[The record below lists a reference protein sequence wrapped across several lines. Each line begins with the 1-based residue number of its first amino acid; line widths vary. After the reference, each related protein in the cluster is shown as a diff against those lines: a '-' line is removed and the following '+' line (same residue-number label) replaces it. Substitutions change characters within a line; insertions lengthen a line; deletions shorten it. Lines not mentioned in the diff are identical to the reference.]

1 MGRVFLTF
9 LCFKKSTTLIKKSY
23 RLDKNVRLLET
34 LSNYIVK
41 SKREGGS
48 PMSNVV
54 TKPGSPVFTKQ
65 DFLNPKSTYRVQPFW
80 FWNGEMDESEIEH
93 QIKEMADKG
102 VGGFFICPRQ
112 GLTIPYLSDE
122 WFEKVKFA
130 VETAKRFQ
138 LEVWLY
144 DEYPYPSGIAGGE
157 VTLEHPEAKQY
168 QLVHKVIEVND
179 GETCSLDLP
188 WGRILS
194 AKAVSV
200 DSSTGKRSWNQAY
213 DIEDFIGNYQAE
225 QVFQKTGLTAYNQ
238 KRYFTYQTRKKLNW
252 QAPEGKWEVHCF
264 LEVEI
269 DDFKYYG
276 TFVDPCHEEAIK
288 TFINLTH
295 DRYAKKLSEDFGQT
309 VKGMFTDETGLL
321 GKIPWSTQL
330 LNFFKE
336 TKGYDLKDYLHAL
349 IDDQTNETAKVRYD
363 YFQSIHLLLRKTY
376 HKQIHDW
383 CEEHGIQYV
392 AEVPSVR
399 MTTQLY
405 SHVPGGDSAHEKLG
419 RSLQWILE
427 ENGTSLRANPKLM
440 SSLGNQLGR
449 ERALIECFH
458 SIGWSMTLQDA
469 KWMLDRLGAFGINFY
484 NFHAFFYTLDGLK
497 KHDAPPSQFLQNP
510 YWEHFRL
517 LGDYAGR
524 LGYVMSC
531 GKPLRK
537 IAVLD
542 PTTSLWTHMGNPFH
556 SFHYSGDDKQE
567 ENKLNKLKRD
577 WSTLCQQLTLHH
589 KDYDHLDPELLA
601 EAVVENGKIKIGNAE
616 YSVLILPPLSN
627 IERKAWEKIKEFLD
641 HEGVVIA
648 NGLLPFERIQDDF
661 QSNEILNTFGLEKNT
676 EKSYFTA
683 KNHSI
688 ELEQWIKGDDHA
700 YFIPGKDDHHQTLFT
715 LIGDVL
721 HEDIQFKPADESK
734 SFLVEKRIM
743 QDDSIIVFMSNQEG
757 GEHQASLFYHPCGDG
772 KEYRFLS
779 LNLENGQICS
789 LHAKRKGDVWEVP
802 LHFSPYQSHLIQMVP
817 DINEMGKS
825 TNRIDDQFTW
835 NVKANEIWQM
845 RPLQDNVLRFDTF
858 DLRVESATTGSE
870 VQVKTFIDQCTDLSE
885 QQKLPLAFHQVF
897 GTPMKMAIKY
907 PLSCTYEKEFEIED
921 IPGHCL
927 LLMDKEAISGG
938 YQIFVNDQPV
948 SEFKNQFVYD
958 HRNQTC
964 DITSLLQK
972 GQNTLRIDVT
982 LHHDAD
988 GVVDPIYL
996 LGDFGIIFDSDA
1008 CPIMI
1013 KNDQDMTTTIQH
1025 GPFPKH
1031 PYYAGKTL
1039 LKRKEYVN
1047 KLPAS
1052 EQFTLQLS
1060 ELDKNFHDCLE
1071 VIVNG
1076 YSLGVRAWTPYEWEG
1091 PTSILNPGEN
1101 EIEVIVTNTLIGLL
1115 EGKSFDYDTHTLQN
1129 VNEME

>member
-1 MGRVFLTF
+1 M
-9 LCFKKSTTLIKKSY
+9 
-23 RLDKNVRLLET
+23 ET
-34 LSNYIVK
+34 PPNCMVK

-48 PMSNVV
+48 PMSNVP
-54 TKPGSPVFTKQ
+54 TKLGNPVFTKQ
-65 DFLNPKSTYRVQPFW
+65 DFLNPKSSYRVQPFW
-80 FWNGEMDESEIEH
+80 FWNGEMEESEIEH

-112 GLTIPYLSDE
+112 GLTIPYLSEE

-130 VETAKRFQ
+130 VETAKKFQ

-168 QLVHKVIEVND
+168 QLVHKNIKVE
-179 GETCSLDLP
+179 GEESCSLDLP

-194 AKAVSV
+194 ARAVPI
-200 DSSTGKRSWNQAY
+200 DPTTGKRYWDQAY
-213 DIEDFIGNYQAE
+213 NIEDYIGNYQAE

-252 QAPEGKWEVHCF
+252 QAPKGKWEIHCF

-295 DRYAKKLSEDFGQT
+295 NRYAKKLGEEFGQT

-330 LNFFKE
+330 LTFFKQ

-349 IDDQTNETAKVRYD
+349 IDDQIDETAKVRYD
-363 YFQSIHLLLRKTY
+363 YFQSIHLLLRKMY

-399 MTTQLY
+399 MTSQAY

-419 RSLQWILE
+419 RSLQWILDE
-427 ENGTSLRANPKLM
+427 YGTSFRANPKLV
-440 SSLGNQLGR
+440 SSLANQLGR
-449 ERALIECFH
+449 ERILIECFH

-469 KWMLDRLGAFGINFY
+469 KWMLDRLAAFGINFY

-531 GKPLRK
+531 GKPMRN

-542 PTTSLWTHMGNPFH
+542 PTTSLWTHLGNPFH
-556 SFHYSGDDKQE
+556 SFHYSGDEKEE
-567 ENKLNKLKRD
+567 ENRLNKLKKD
-577 WSTLCQQLTLHH
+577 WTTLCQQLTLHH

-601 EAVVENGKIKIGNAE
+601 EAVVEDGKIKLGNAE

-627 IERKAWEKIKEFLD
+627 IEIKAWEKIKEFLD
-641 HEGVVIA
+641 HDGIVIA

-661 QSNEILNTFGLEKNT
+661 QFVEILNAFGLEKNT
-676 EKSYFTA
+676 ETFYFTEESQ
-683 KNHSI
+683 SI
-688 ELEQWIKGDDHA
+688 ESEKWIKGNGHA
-700 YFIPGKDDHHQTLFT
+700 YFIPKNEIQVQTVLT
-715 LIGDVL
+715 LLNEFL
-721 HEDIQFKPADESK
+721 HEKILFEPGDKSK
-734 SFLVEKRIM
+734 SFLVEKRIL
-743 QDDSIIVFMSNQEG
+743 QDDSILMFMSNQEG
-757 GEHQASLFYHPCGDG
+757 GEHKASLYYHSLDEGDD
-772 KEYRFLS
+772 YMFQA
-779 LNLENGQICS
+779 LNLETGQIDM
-789 LHAKRKGDVWEVP
+789 LHAETEEESIKVS
-802 LHFSPYQSHLIQMVP
+802 LHFSSFQSHLIHITRMKNG
-817 DINEMGKS
+817 NEAETKRE
-825 TNRIDDQFTW
+825 NNQFIW
-835 NVKANEIWQM
+835 NVKANEAWQM
-845 RPLQDNVLRFDTF
+845 KSLQDNIIRFDTF
-858 DLRVESATTGSE
+858 ELKVKGDQEAQYTNSGSE
-870 VQVKTFIDQCTDLSE
+870 VHVKTFIDQCADFSE
-885 QQKLPLAFHQVF
+885 QQTLPLAFHQVF
-897 GTPMKMAIKY
+897 GTPMKMNVKY
-907 PLSCTYEKEFEIED
+907 PLSCTYEKVFEIED
-921 IPGHCL
+921 LPGYCF
-927 LLMDKEAISGG
+927 LLMDKEAISGE
-938 YQIFVNDQPV
+938 YQILINNTAV

-964 DITSLLQK
+964 DITALLQK
-972 GQNTLRIDVT
+972 GQNTLRVNVT
-982 LHHDAD
+982 LHYDAD
-988 GVVDPIYL
+988 GVVDPLYL
-996 LGDFGIIFDSDA
+996 LGHFGVTFDSNA
-1008 CPIMI
+1008 RPVMTKI
-1013 KNDQDMTTTIQH
+1013 DQNTLTPIQH
-1025 GPFPKH
+1025 GPLLQH

-1039 LKRKEYVN
+1039 LKRKESLENIPITEY
-1047 KLPAS
+1047 
-1052 EQFTLQLS
+1052 FTLRLS
-1060 ELDKNFHDCLE
+1060 DLDRNFHDCLE

-1076 YSLGVRAWTPYEWEG
+1076 YSLGVRAWTPYQWEG
-1091 PTSILNPGEN
+1091 PTSILQLGEN
-1101 EIEVIVTNTLIGLL
+1101 EIEIKVTNTLIGLL
-1115 EGKSFDYDTHTLQN
+1115 EGKSFDYDTHTLKN
-1129 VNEME
+1129 VNELE